1 MTKHLEEKSSLNRR
15 IKKYRK
21 EMKCVAYK
29 VKVGLQKWKQISTLS
44 LTQKLLASQINRKQ
58 VETKIIYSWTE

>member
-1 MTKHLEEKSSLNRR
+1 
-15 IKKYRK
+15 
-21 EMKCVAYK
+21 MKCVAYK